1 MCGMVA
7 ADGADGAAPLDA
19 GRLRAALRGG
29 PGGAGESGTM
39 WTDVRIFA
47 TTGSTN
53 TDVLRLAAAGAPEG
67 LVLAAE
73 SQTAGKGRQ
82 GRVWQTRPGAA
93 LTFSVLLRPG
103 PVPQAA
109 RGWLPL
115 LTGVAVVHA
124 LGQVSGLDAS
134 LKWPNDVLVGQE
146 KLAGI
151 LAEQVAGAVVIGIGI
166 NVLGGEQE
174 LPVTSATSLER
185 CGAGGTDRTSLL
197 AAILDELEH
206 WYLRWR
212 ETAQGDAE
220 AAGLRKEY
228 LSLSATI
235 GQHVR
240 VQLPGNRMLTGLA
253 SGVDG
258 AGRLLVEPAPGTDL
272 AGLAVRARGSGSG
285 PGAAGQVAVSAG
297 DVIHVRA
304 AGQ

>member
-1 MCGMVA
+1 MCAMV
-7 ADGADGAAPLDA
+7 GADTAGQAAPLDA
-19 GRLRAALRGG
+19 GRLRAALRGEH
-29 PGGAGESGTM
+29 GGAGVSGGPGTM
-39 WTDVRIFA
+39 WTDVRIVPS
-47 TTGSTN
+47 TGSTN
-53 TDVLRLAAAGAPEG
+53 TDLLRLAAAGAPEG

-93 LTFSVLLRPG
+93 LTFSVLLRPD

-124 LGQVSGLDAS
+124 LGRVSALDAS
-134 LKWPNDVLVGQE
+134 LKWPNDVLVGQG

-151 LAEQVAGAVVIGIGI
+151 LAEQAAGPVVVGIGI
-166 NVLGGEQE
+166 NVLGGEQD
-174 LPVTSATSLER
+174 LPVASATSLEL
-185 CGAGGTDRTSLL
+185 CGAGETDRTNLL
-197 AAILDELEH
+197 AAILEEIEH

-212 ETAQGDAE
+212 EAGHGDAE

-228 LSLSATI
+228 LSLSATV
-235 GQHVR
+235 GQNVR
-240 VQLPGNRMLTGLA
+240 VQLPGDRVLTGRA

-258 AGRLLVEPAPGTDL
+258 AGQLLVETAD
-272 AGLAVRARGSGSG
+272 ADI
-285 PGAAGQVAVSAG
+285 VAVSAG

>member
-1 MCGMVA
+1 M
-7 ADGADGAAPLDA
+7 
-19 GRLRAALRGG
+19 RLRAALRGE
-29 PGGAGESGTM
+29 PGAEL
-39 WTDVRIFA
+39 WTGVRIVA
-47 TTGSTN
+47 STASTN

-93 LTFSVLLRPG
+93 LTFSVLLRPD

-115 LTGVAVVHA
+115 LAGVAVVHA
-124 LGQVSGLDAS
+124 LGRVSALDAS
-134 LKWPNDVLVGQE
+134 LKWPNDVLVGQG

-151 LAEQVAGAVVIGIGI
+151 LAEQAAGAVVVGIGV
-166 NVLGGEQE
+166 NVLGVQD
-174 LPVTSATSLER
+174 LPVASATSLEQ

-197 AAILDELEH
+197 AAILDELQH
-206 WYLRWR
+206 WYVRWR
-212 ETAQGDAE
+212 ETGHGDAE

-228 LSLSATI
+228 LSLSATV
-235 GQHVR
+235 GQQVK
-240 VQLPGNRMLTGLA
+240 VQLPGDRVLTGLA

-258 AGRLLVEPAPGTDL
+258 AGQLLVEPEVG
-272 AGLAVRARGSGSG
+272 AG
-285 PGAAGQVAVSAG
+285 PVAISAG

-304 AGQ
+304 VDH

>member
-1 MCGMVA
+1 VSAHPRVLHRAVAGWGRMCAMV
-7 ADGADGAAPLDA
+7 GADTAGQAAPLDA
-19 GRLRAALRGG
+19 GRLRAALRGEH
-29 PGGAGESGTM
+29 GGAGASGGPGTL
-39 WTDVRIFA
+39 WTDVRIVPS
-47 TTGSTN
+47 TGSTN
-53 TDVLRLAAAGAPEG
+53 TDLLRLAAAAAPEG
-67 LVLAAE
+67 LVLATE

-93 LTFSVLLRPG
+93 LTFSVLLRPD

-124 LGQVSGLDAS
+124 LGRVSELEAS
-134 LKWPNDVLVGQE
+134 LKWPNDVLVGQG

-151 LAEQVAGAVVIGIGI
+151 LAEQAAGAVVVGIGI
-166 NVLGGEQE
+166 NVLGGEQD
-174 LPVTSATSLER
+174 LPVASATSLER
-185 CGAGGTDRTSLL
+185 CGAGETDRTNLL
-197 AAILDELEH
+197 AAILEEIEH

-212 ETAQGDAE
+212 EAGRGDAE

-228 LSLSATI
+228 LSLSATV
-235 GQHVR
+235 GQNVR
-240 VQLPGNRMLTGLA
+240 VQLPGDRVLTGRA

-258 AGRLLVEPAPGTDL
+258 AGQLLVETAD
-272 AGLAVRARGSGSG
+272 ADM
-285 PGAAGQVAVSAG
+285 VAVSAG